1 MRLRYLGSALLLAL
15 CTGPAAAQAPAPAPG
30 TYAVTLMSP
39 ELALR
44 AAQAAIAA
52 CRQAGY
58 QVAVAV
64 VDRGGQVQVLLRDR
78 LAGSHTVEAA
88 ADKAWTAA
96 SFRMGTTALAQAT
109 REGAEASGIRHIRRA
124 LAVGGGI
131 PVEANGAL
139 LGAIGISGA
148 PGGGA
153 DDACARAG
161 IAAVADDLN
170 F

>member
-1 MRLRYLGSALLLAL
+1 MRLGFRGVVLVLAL
-15 CTGPAAAQAPAPAPG
+15 NAGSAAAQAPTPA
-30 TYAVTLMSP
+30 TYTVTLMSP

-44 AAQAAIAA
+44 AAQAALTS

-64 VDRGGQVQVLLRDR
+64 ADRGGQVQVLLRDR
-78 LAGSHTVEAA
+78 LAGSHTVDAA

-96 SFRMGTTALAQAT
+96 SFKMGTTALALAT

-124 LAVGGGI
+124 LAVGGGLPI
-131 PVEANGAL
+131 EANGAL

-148 PGGGA
+148 PGGAA
-153 DDACARAG
+153 DEACARAG

>member
-1 MRLRYLGSALLLAL
+1 MRLRILGGVLLLAL
-15 CTGPAAAQAPAPAPG
+15 NAGSAAAQAPAPA
-30 TYAVTLMSP
+30 TYTVTLMSP

-44 AAQAAIAA
+44 MAQAALAA

-64 VDRGGQVQVLLRDR
+64 ADRGGQVQVVLRDR
-78 LAGSHTVEAA
+78 LAGSHTVDAA

-96 SFRMGTTALAQAT
+96 SFKMGTTALALST
-109 REGAEASGIRHIRRA
+109 KEGAEASGIRHIRRV

-139 LGAIGISGA
+139 VGAIGVSGA
-148 PGGGA
+148 PGGAA
-153 DDACARAG
+153 DDTCARAG
-161 IAAVADDLN
+161 IAAVAEDLN

>member
-1 MRLRYLGSALLLAL
+1 MKLPILAGALLLAL
-15 CTGPAAAQAPAPAPG
+15 NAVPAAAQAPA
-30 TYAVTLMSP
+30 TYTVTLMTP

-44 AAQAAIAA
+44 AAQAALAA
-52 CRQAGY
+52 CRQAGF

-64 VDRGGQVQVLLRDR
+64 TDRAGQVQVLLRDR
-78 LAGSHTVEAA
+78 LAGSHTVETA

-96 SFRMGTTALAQAT
+96 SFRMATSALALAT
-109 REGAEASGIRHIRRA
+109 KEGGEASGIRHIRRVV
-124 LAVGGGI
+124 AVGGGI
-131 PVEANGAL
+131 PIEANGAM

-148 PGGGA
+148 PGGAA

-161 IAAVADDLN
+161 IAAVTEDLN

>member
-1 MRLRYLGSALLLAL
+1 MKLRFLGAALLLAL
-15 CTGPAAAQAPAPAPG
+15 NAGPAAAQVPAPA
-30 TYAVTLMSP
+30 TFTVALMSP

-44 AAQAAIAA
+44 AAEAALAA
-52 CRQAGY
+52 CRLAGY
-58 QVAVAV
+58 QVSVAV
-64 VDRGGQVQVLLRDR
+64 VDRGGQLQVLMRDR
-78 LAGSHTVEAA
+78 LAGSHTVDAA
-88 ADKAWTAA
+88 TDKAWTAA
-96 SFRMGTTALAQAT
+96 SFRMGTTALALAT
-109 REGAEASGIRHIRRA
+109 KEGAEASGIRHIRRA

-148 PGGGA
+148 PGGAA

-161 IAAVADDLN
+161 IVAVADELN

>member
-1 MRLRYLGSALLLAL
+1 MRLRILGGALLLAL
-15 CTGPAAAQAPAPAPG
+15 NAGSAAAQAPAPA
-30 TYAVTLMSP
+30 TYTVTLMSP

-44 AAQAAIAA
+44 AAQAALAA

-64 VDRGGQVQVLLRDR
+64 ADRGGQVQVLLRDR

-88 ADKAWTAA
+88 TDKAWTAA
-96 SFRMGTTALAQAT
+96 SFRMATTALALAT
-109 REGAEASGIRHIRRA
+109 REGGEASGIRHIRRA

-131 PVEANGAL
+131 PIEANGAL

-161 IAAVADDLN
+161 IAAVAEDLN

>member
-1 MRLRYLGSALLLAL
+1 MRPCILGGTLLLAL
-15 CTGPAAAQAPAPAPG
+15 GAAPAAAQAPA
-30 TYAVTLMSP
+30 TYTVTLMSP

-44 AAQAAIAA
+44 AAQAALLA

-58 QVAVAV
+58 QVSVAVA
-64 VDRGGQVQVLLRDR
+64 DRGGQVQVLLRDR
-78 LAGSHTVEAA
+78 LAGNHTVEAA

-96 SFRMGTTALAQAT
+96 SFRMATTALALAT

-131 PVEANGAL
+131 PIEANGAL

-148 PGGGA
+148 PGGAA

-161 IAAVADDLN
+161 IAAVAEDLN

>member
-1 MRLRYLGSALLLAL
+1 MKRPYLGSVLLLAL
-15 CTGPAAAQAPAPAPG
+15 NVGPAAAQTPAPA
-30 TYAVTLMSP
+30 TYTVTLMSP

-44 AAQAAIAA
+44 AAQAALAA

-58 QVAVAV
+58 QVSVAVA
-64 VDRGGQVQVLLRDR
+64 DRGGQLQVLLRDR
-78 LAGSHTVEAA
+78 LAGSHTVDAA
-88 ADKAWTAA
+88 ADKAWTSA
-96 SFRMGTTALAQAT
+96 SFKMGTTALALAT
-109 REGAEASGIRHIRRA
+109 KEGAEASGIRHIRRV

-131 PVEANGAL
+131 PIEANGAL

-148 PGGGA
+148 PGGAA

-161 IAAVADDLN
+161 VAAVAEDLN

>member
-1 MRLRYLGSALLLAL
+1 MRLRFRGLVLVLAL
-15 CTGPAAAQAPAPAPG
+15 SAGSAAAQAPTPA
-30 TYAVTLMSP
+30 TYTVTLMSP

-44 AAQAAIAA
+44 AAQAALAA

-64 VDRGGQVQVLLRDR
+64 ADRGGQIQVLLRDR
-78 LAGSHTVEAA
+78 LAGSHTVDAA

-96 SFRMGTTALAQAT
+96 SFKMGTTALALAT

-124 LAVGGGI
+124 LAVGGGLPI
-131 PVEANGAL
+131 EANGAL

-148 PGGGA
+148 PGGAA
-153 DDACARAG
+153 DEACARAG

>member
-1 MRLRYLGSALLLAL
+1 MRLRFRGLVLVLAL
-15 CTGPAAAQAPAPAPG
+15 NAGSAAAQAPTPA
-30 TYAVTLMSP
+30 TYTVTLMSP

-44 AAQAAIAA
+44 AAQAALTS

-64 VDRGGQVQVLLRDR
+64 ADRGGQVQVLLRDR
-78 LAGSHTVEAA
+78 LAGSHTVDAA

-96 SFRMGTTALAQAT
+96 SFKMGTTALALAT

-124 LAVGGGI
+124 LAVGGGLPI
-131 PVEANGAL
+131 EANGAL

-148 PGGGA
+148 PGGAA
-153 DDACARAG
+153 DEACARAG